1 MSDQS
6 DKMMKRR
13 NNVSMYCTVWDVLF
27 VMINPVLDKFLVPSI
42 MHHSRTR
49 YVCGIF
55 LFEGALA
62 VQV

>member
-13 NNVSMYCTVWDVLF
+13 NNVSTVQYGTVLF
-27 VMINPVLDKFLVPSI
+27 VMINPVLDKLLVPSI

-49 YVCGIF
+49 NVRSIYV
-55 LFEGALA
+55 FEGALA